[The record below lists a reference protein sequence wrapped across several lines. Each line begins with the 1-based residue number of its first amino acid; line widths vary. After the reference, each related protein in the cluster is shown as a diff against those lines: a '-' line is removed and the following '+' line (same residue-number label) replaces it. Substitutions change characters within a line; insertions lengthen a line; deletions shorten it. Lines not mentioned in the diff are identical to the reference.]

1 MDLYNKLEIYLPI
14 AEISQN
20 IFFLLSIGFVAGI
33 LSGMFG
39 VGGGFL
45 TTPILILGGVPPAV
59 AVGSEAN
66 HIVGSSLTGF
76 LNYFKRK
83 NVDILMGLVLL
94 VGGVLGSATGVY
106 LFRFLSLRGRIE
118 EVISFAYILFL
129 AGIGIYML
137 LESLKTRKKKRAG
150 SLIKLHVHGWMHG
163 LPFRIK
169 FRRSKLYISLIPP
182 LVISFVI
189 GILASIMGVGGGFIL
204 VPAMIYLLGMS
215 TQVVIGTSLMQI
227 LFVSIT
233 STVMHAYVNKTVDVV
248 LSSFLLLGGVFGVQM
263 GALIV
268 QKISGEVLRM
278 LLGIIIVCL
287 CLFLLSELIIDPS
300 FIFLLDI
307 IK

>member
-1 MDLYNKLEIYLPI
+1 MEIYLPI

-39 VGGGFL
+39 VGGGFM
-45 TTPILILGGVPPAV
+45 TTPILILGGVPPAI

-76 LNYFKRK
+76 LNYFRRK
-83 NVDILMGLVLL
+83 NVDTLMGLILL
-94 VGGVLGSATGVY
+94 IGGVLGSTTGVY
-106 LFRFLSLRGRIE
+106 LFRFLAVKGRIE

-129 AGIGIYML
+129 AVVGFYML
-137 LESLKTRKKKRAG
+137 LESLKTRKKKKLG
-150 SLIKLHVHGWMHG
+150 NLMKLHVHGWMHG

-169 FRRSKLYISLIPP
+169 FRRSKLYISIIPP
-182 LVISFVI
+182 LLISFVI
-189 GILASIMGVGGGFIL
+189 GILASIMGIGGGFIL

-215 TQVVIGTSLMQI
+215 TQVVIGTSLMQV

-233 STVMHAYVNKTVDVV
+233 STIMHAYVNQTVDVI
-248 LSSFLLLGGVFGVQM
+248 LSSLLLFGGVLGVQM

-278 LLGIIIVCL
+278 LLGIIIICL
-287 CLFLLSELIIDPS
+287 CLFLISNLIINPFS
-300 FIFLLDI
+300 IYVLDI
-307 IK
+307 IR

>member
-1 MDLYNKLEIYLPI
+1 
-14 AEISQN
+14 
-20 IFFLLSIGFVAGI
+20 
-33 LSGMFG
+33 
-39 VGGGFL
+39 
-45 TTPILILGGVPPAV
+45 
-59 AVGSEAN
+59 
-66 HIVGSSLTGF
+66 
-76 LNYFKRK
+76 
-83 NVDILMGLVLL
+83 
-94 VGGVLGSATGVY
+94 
-106 LFRFLSLRGRIE
+106 
-118 EVISFAYILFL
+118 
-129 AGIGIYML
+129 
-137 LESLKTRKKKRAG
+137 
-150 SLIKLHVHGWMHG
+150 MHG

>member
-1 MDLYNKLEIYLPI
+1 MEIYLPI

-39 VGGGFL
+39 VGGGVL
-45 TTPILILGGVPPAV
+45 TTPILILSGVPPAV

-76 LNYFKRK
+76 LNYFRRK
-83 NVDILMGLVLL
+83 NVDLLMGGILL
-94 VGGVLGSATGVY
+94 AGGVLGSASGVY

-118 EVISFAYILFL
+118 EVISYTYILFL
-129 AGIGIYML
+129 TAVGLYML
-137 LESLKTRKKKRAG
+137 FESLKTRKKKKLG
-150 SLIKLHVHGWMHG
+150 NLMKLHDHSWIHG
-163 LPFRIK
+163 LPLRIK
-169 FRRSKLYISLIPP
+169 FRRSKLYISVLPPILI
-182 LVISFVI
+182 SYFV

-215 TQVVIGTSLMQI
+215 TQVVIGTSLMQV

-233 STVMHAYVNKTVDVV
+233 STIMHAYVNQTVDII
-248 LSSFLLLGGVFGVQM
+248 LSSLLLFGGVFGVQM

-278 LLGIIIVCL
+278 LLGIIIICL
-287 CLFLLSELIIDPS
+287 CLFLISELIIDPNS
-300 FIFLLDI
+300 FFIVDI
-307 IK
+307 LK